1 MGRLDDI
8 TERNQR
14 ANRTSRI
21 RVWIAASVF
30 ALVVLSIVLA
40 VYTDLGQPPGPDR
53 TKAYGIQLR
62 QRQATP
68 SPKASQSSPSGSQTS
83 GSGSASALD
92 HAAP

>member
-30 ALVVLSIVLA
+30 GLVVLSIVLA
-40 VYTDLGQPPGPDR
+40 IYTDLGQPPGPDR
-53 TKAYGIQLR
+53 SRAIGIQLGR
-62 QRQATP
+62 R
-68 SPKASQSSPSGSQTS
+68 
-83 GSGSASALD
+83 
-92 HAAP
+92 APPGDARTAD